1 MKYLLDTHTLLWFFH
16 NDPKLPESTK
26 DIICSNVDVSVSMA
40 SFWEIA
46 IKKSIGKLDISE
58 SVSDLEQGC
67 IRNHIYILPIK
78 ISYLEQLRLLPFIH
92 RDPFDRLL
100 ISTAVEENL
109 TLVTCDE
116 KIQKYNLNILW

>member
-58 SVSDLEQGC
+58 SVSDLEQ
-67 IRNHIYILPIK
+67 
-78 ISYLEQLRLLPFIH
+78 LRLLPFIH